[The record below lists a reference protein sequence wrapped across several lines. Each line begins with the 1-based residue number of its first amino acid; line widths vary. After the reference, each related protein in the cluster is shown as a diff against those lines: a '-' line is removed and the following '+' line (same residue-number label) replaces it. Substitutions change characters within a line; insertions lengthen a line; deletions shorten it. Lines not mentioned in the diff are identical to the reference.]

1 MKQKT
6 SSMKRTILSFGGI
19 AGLVLGIFIVL
30 LTLGKAG
37 NAVWGYSSMIVA
49 FSFIYVGV
57 RNYRDKY
64 NEGVI
69 SFGKAL
75 RIGLGI
81 TLVGSTLYV
90 LFWMVD
96 FYAFIPDFMNKYAAT
111 MVKDVQNSG
120 LTGAALDKKLAGIK
134 QMQESYKSPV
144 FVFFFTYLEVMPVGI
159 VISLIASLLLRRR
172 NPRPIATQ
180 VIA

>member
-1 MKQKT
+1 
-6 SSMKRTILSFGGI
+6 MKRTILSFGGI

-64 NEGVI
+64 NDGII

-81 TLVGSTLYV
+81 TLVGSTMYV

-96 FYAFIPDFMNKYAAT
+96 LYAFIPDFMDKYAAN
-111 MVKDVQNSG
+111 MVKAVRNSG
-120 LTGAALDKKLAGIK
+120 VTGAALEEKLATIK
-134 QMQESYKSPV
+134 HEQELYKNPV
-144 FVFFFTYLEVMPVGI
+144 FVFFFTYLEVAPVGI
-159 VISLIASLLLRRR
+159 VISLIASLLLKRR
-172 NPRPIATQ
+172 NPRSKTTQIIA
-180 VIA
+180 